1 MSKDDERV
9 SPLDVSDQLE
19 RDLQVLNKRSRQAM
33 LSGDRTPREVM
44 IEHYTAVRDH
54 VDDAL
59 QLLKGEEKAT

>member
-1 MSKDDERV
+1 MSKDEEQV

-19 RDLQVLNKRSRQAM
+19 RDLQTLNRRSYQAM

-44 IEHYTAVRDH
+44 IEHYTSVRDH

-59 QLLKGEEKAT
+59 RELKGEEATS

>member
-1 MSKDDERV
+1 MSRDDEQV

-19 RDLQVLNKRSRQAM
+19 RDLQTLNRCSHRAM

-59 QLLKGEEKAT
+59 QLLKGEDAAT